1 MSKKEEIIEAA
12 KKIFSEYGIE
22 KTTLEDIAGKCGM
35 KKSSLY
41 YYFKNKE
48 NIFSEVVNSESK
60 QLEKILKLGLEKKC
74 TPREKLYN
82 HMITRLNRLKEMK
95 HYRKIMIDLEEGSK
109 FNKVIK
115 KERAYFVTF
124 EVGILQ
130 FILNEGI
137 EKGVFRIESPK
148 SLSYVLMAV
157 LMGFEFPIIIEN
169 MEFDFNREINSL
181 LNVIFNG
188 IEIKNGKV

>member
-22 KTTLEDIAGKCGM
+22 KTTLEDIGSKCGM

-41 YYFKNKE
+41 HYFKNKE

-74 TPREKLYN
+74 TPQEKLYN

-115 KERAYFVTF
+115 KERAHFVTL

-188 IEIKNGKV
+188 IEIKNGKT